1 MDIRAKYRAYGF
13 RKKFWETGEIAR
25 NVTEEEFKMP
35 EMKHF
40 EPVGGGKIPVP
51 VKDEQP
57 ITLKEMGEQSELI
70 LKTNREL
77 KALLDGKGI
86 QYPPTANK
94 AMLIELLTR
103 GGE

>member
-1 MDIRAKYRAYGF
+1 MDIRAKYKSYGF
-13 RKKFWETGEIAR
+13 RKKLWEVGEIAR

-57 ITLKEMGEQSELI
+57 ITLKEIGEQSDLI
-70 LKTNREL
+70 LKTNKEL
-77 KALLDGKGI
+77 KALLDEKGI
-86 QYPPTANK
+86 EYPPNINK
-94 AMLIELLTR
+94 AGLIELLT
-103 GGE
+103 GGGA

>member
-1 MDIRAKYRAYGF
+1 MDIRAKYKSYGF

-25 NVTEEEFKMP
+25 NVTEEEFKMS

-70 LKTNREL
+70 LKTNKEL
-77 KALLDGKGI
+77 KTLLDEKGI
-86 QYPPTANK
+86 EYPPNINK
-94 AMLIELLTR
+94 AGLIELLT
-103 GGE
+103 GGGA